1 MISQKYFCEASNGH
15 FAKGLKWTQ
24 NWTLEK
30 QNDYVV
36 IRSFL
41 WGLKCTLSGVDPKW
55 FSFSDKRHFHS
66 YLTKWTIVSIIDFS
80 LWRGYRTL
88 NSCNLQKRMFKDTLY
103 KMYKIVHLTFY
114 FHAVLLIFRNIWTR
128 PWDLESSSRINCS
141 YVEWW
146 NFFAIVAVCQLDSV
160 KSNYG

>member
-55 FSFSDKRHFHS
+55 FSFLTTFSDKRHFHI

-88 NSCNLQKRMFKDTLY
+88 NSCNLQQRMFKDTLY
-103 KMYKIVHLTFY
+103 KNVQNCTFDIFTSTPSYLFSATFELDPGIWKVHL
-114 FHAVLLIFRNIWTR
+114 VLIAT
-128 PWDLESSSRINCS
+128 
-141 YVEWW
+141 
-146 NFFAIVAVCQLDSV
+146 
-160 KSNYG
+160 